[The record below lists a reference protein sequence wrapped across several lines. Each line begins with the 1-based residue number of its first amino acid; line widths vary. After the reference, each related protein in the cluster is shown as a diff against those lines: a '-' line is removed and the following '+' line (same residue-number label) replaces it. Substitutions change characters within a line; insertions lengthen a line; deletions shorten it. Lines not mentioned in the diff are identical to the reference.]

1 LCGRAPMRGML
12 SIDSTTLELVWGLGT
27 APRVHAT
34 SKTEAALKHRCR
46 ALQMELAG
54 PAKRARKEEGV
65 MPGQED
71 DCLVCCACPRIVR
84 LLPCCHAS
92 MCTEC
97 ALDVLAPES
106 GGRDPGSV
114 ARCPTCRA
122 VVDNVIWKGGA
133 ADGDEAPML
142 PVPAV
147 RMQTFDPAHQ
157 GEPLTIREFV
167 LAARGEEVGTLCL
180 WLTINGHLQE

>member
-1 LCGRAPMRGML
+1 
-12 SIDSTTLELVWGLGT
+12 
-27 APRVHAT
+27 
-34 SKTEAALKHRCR
+34 
-46 ALQMELAG
+46 
-54 PAKRARKEEGV
+54 
-65 MPGQED
+65 
-71 DCLVCCACPRIVR
+71 
-84 LLPCCHAS
+84 

-97 ALDVLAPES
+97 ALAVLAPES
-106 GGRDPGSV
+106 GGQPDSDSDSDSDPGSV
-114 ARCPTCRA
+114 GRCPTCRA
-122 VVDNVIWKGGA
+122 VVDKVIWTGGA

-180 WLTINGHLQE
+180 WMTINGHLQE

>member
-1 LCGRAPMRGML
+1 MSVFCAAP
-12 SIDSTTLELVWGLGT
+12 
-27 APRVHAT
+27 A
-34 SKTEAALKHRCR
+34 
-46 ALQMELAG
+46 
-54 PAKRARKEEGV
+54 
-65 MPGQED
+65 PGQ
-71 DCLVCCACPRIVR
+71 CVCCLAATRR
-84 LLPCCHAS
+84 
-92 MCTEC
+92 C
-97 ALDVLAPES
+97 ALNARCACWRRSLAVAA
-106 GGRDPGSV
+106 GSV
-114 ARCPTCRA
+114 GRCPTCRA

-167 LAARGEEVGTLCL
+167 LAVRGEEVGTLCL